1 MLLNIIIVMN
11 AINYT
16 MREFAGIK
24 IMDLTGNLNSNT
36 VDDFEIAVKSII
48 DKESMILNMSNVVM
62 ITTAGI
68 TSLIDL
74 SYFAK
79 KNGERLI
86 IMWPSE
92 ELLVLTDTLEAY
104 SALIFADS
112 PEEGITKI
120 KHYAE

>member
-1 MLLNIIIVMN
+1 MN
-11 AINYT
+11 VINYT
-16 MREFAGIK
+16 MRDYAGIK
-24 IMDLTGNLNSNT
+24 IMDLAGSLNSNT
-36 VDDFEIAVKSII
+36 IGGFEIAVKAII
-48 DKESMILNMSNVVM
+48 DKESLILNMSNVVM

-79 KNGERLI
+79 ENGKRLV

-92 ELLVLTDTLEAY
+92 ELLGLTDTLEAY
-104 SALIFADS
+104 SALLFADS

-120 KHYAE
+120 KHYVE